1 MKRNVKTVMVNN
13 STNVELIEHKPLH
26 YSSLTFEHKPLHY
39 SSLTFCNDN
48 KSVTTV
54 SKQDTKGFTN

>member
-13 STNVELIEHKPLH
+13 STNVELIEHKPLN
-26 YSSLTFEHKPLHY
+26 Y